1 MRKIAWI
8 NLLFTLVYSSVFNA
22 FFLGGWLQNMEW
34 WKSLLL
40 ALCPAVVSSVASVLI
55 TAYTCR
61 KSQMNQNTNAI
72 SSMEGTVQRIGNKI
86 VEDMGKTPNDA
97 TLTYQHKQMQAL
109 LEKEIVT
116 SEKRYTDAENRIRS
130 FTLEQHMM
138 SKKVDEFRLFLDS
151 WERLASD
158 NNALQ
163 AQIDSLTLEVTHLKR
178 QLYAEKHLEEDCPDW
193 N

>member
-1 MRKIAWI
+1 
-8 NLLFTLVYSSVFNA
+8 
-22 FFLGGWLQNMEW
+22 
-34 WKSLLL
+34 
-40 ALCPAVVSSVASVLI
+40 
-55 TAYTCR
+55 
-61 KSQMNQNTNAI
+61 MNQNTNAI